1 MKHSGLDCWFYRLIY
16 FKIFTLVLCSF
27 IGSICHCYEQ
37 CSEYLQSLKSV
48 ILKIVDNPSEDCVH
62 ILEGEAWGCFV
73 FAIDQSA
80 SSTKRTLVFFI
91 HIVCYGVCNILRH
104 FFCVLLCFTLSF
116 VIIVYLFTYFCL
128 TQTDRWNAVKTNSH
142 SFSEWGLYLTKPVSW
157 WLM

>member
-1 MKHSGLDCWFYRLIY
+1 MKCSGLDCWFYRLIY
-16 FKIFTLVLCSF
+16 FKIFTLCSF

-73 FAIDQSA
+73 FAIDQTA

-104 FFCVLLCFTLSF
+104 FFPVRFVYCFVLHYHLLS
-116 VIIVYLFTYFCL
+116 LFTYLHIFALLKL
-128 TQTDRWNAVKTNSH
+128 TD
-142 SFSEWGLYLTKPVSW
+142 EML
-157 WLM
+157 